1 MQATTDDEQN
11 MAHRSMTN
19 RSMTIKDRWKT
30 HKTFA
35 LMAAAVLL
43 AACSSTVVRETS
55 SSSSRPSQRVVSKP
69 KYGATVRV
77 QSGDTLFGVAFRN
90 DIDYRDLAAWNN
102 IGSPYTI
109 YPGQSLKLY
118 PPSGGGRTSAGNGT
132 RPATT
137 VVAPASTAPKTPVT
151 VKPPPGP
158 ASSGFSWRWPAEGV
172 VIGRFTAGDAT
183 KQGVDIAGA
192 NGQVVRAASDGVV
205 VYSGG
210 GLVGYGELI
219 IIKHSESWLS
229 AYGHNRKRLVNEGQN
244 VKAGQQ
250 IAEMGRSG
258 ASRDMLHFEI
268 RYNGKPVDPLQY
280 LPKR

>member
-1 MQATTDDEQN
+1 
-11 MAHRSMTN
+11 MTN
-19 RSMTIKDRWKT
+19 SKWNT
-30 HKTFA
+30 HKSLA
-35 LMAAAVLL
+35 LLAAAALL

-55 SSSSRPSQRVVSKP
+55 SSSRTPQRIVSQP

-77 QSGDTLFGVAFRN
+77 QRGDTLFGVAFRN
-90 DIDYRDLAAWNN
+90 GIDFRDLAAWNN
-102 IGSPYTI
+102 IPSPYTI

-118 PPSGGGRTSAGNGT
+118 PPGRSTAASVAK
-132 RPATT
+132 PATVPAAPRPPA
-137 VVAPASTAPKTPVT
+137 VVKPAPAPR
-151 VKPPPGP
+151 P
-158 ASSGFSWRWPAEGV
+158 ASSGFNWRWPAEGV
-172 VIGRFTAGDAT
+172 VIGRFTTGDAT

-192 NGQVVRAASDGVV
+192 NGQAVRASADGVV